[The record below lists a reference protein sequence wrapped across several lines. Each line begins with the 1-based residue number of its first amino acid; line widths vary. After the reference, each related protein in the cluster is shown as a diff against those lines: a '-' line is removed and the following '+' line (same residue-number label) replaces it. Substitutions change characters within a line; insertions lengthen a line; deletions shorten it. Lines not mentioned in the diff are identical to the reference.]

1 MRESGSRGAK
11 IGHDLREIRSPKS
24 RTILKYD
31 GKYDG
36 KLRAK
41 FATST
46 KYMVKR
52 VSKSS
57 VKGIF
62 AQMQYGEERNSV
74 NFR

>member
-1 MRESGSRGAK
+1 MCANLVGAARKCASDFGSRA
-11 IGHDLREIRSPKS
+11 LRN
-24 RTILKYD
+24 LK
-31 GKYDG
+31 

-46 KYMVKR
+46 KYMAKR

-57 VKGIF
+57 GTF